1 MTTAATEAATD
12 QDATASLAQPDHVPM
27 LRMQID
33 ALDQAIVRLVAER
46 AQLSQRIQTARMNAG
61 GTRVELGRER
71 VILDAYRT
79 ALGPQGPHLADAVLG
94 VCRGSR

>member
-1 MTTAATEAATD
+1 MTTAATD
-12 QDATASLAQPDHVPM
+12 QDAAQDDRAGDHIPM

-46 AQLSQRIQTARMNAG
+46 AQLSHRIQTARMNAG

-71 VILDAYRT
+71 VILDTYRT
-79 ALGPQGPHLADAVLG
+79 ALGPQGPHLADAVLQ
-94 VCRGSR
+94 VCRGQR